1 MEKIST
7 KEALTRAITL
17 LLEVEKTNH
26 PSWKDGGFPAR
37 LEKFLHETEIEDID
51 PGSPVEEKQ
60 TDIRWHDYVVAGVRG
75 ALSNPSRV
83 AVGGIEKDIVLLA
96 DHLLAEAKKREV

>member
-17 LLEVEKTNH
+17 LLEVEKANH
-26 PSWKDGGFPAR
+26 PSWEDGGFPAR
-37 LEKFLHETEIEDID
+37 LERFLHETEIEDIAPEP
-51 PGSPVEEKQ
+51 PGEEKQ

-75 ALSNPSRV
+75 AMANPNL
-83 AVGGIEKDIVLLA
+83 VGVETAGRGIVLLA
-96 DHLLAEAKKREV
+96 DQLLEEAKKREA